1 MLLGNQF
8 ILDCNLDFSLETF
21 AVSYVLVVV
30 LTVKKFLCNRQL
42 FKTLLSRKLT
52 LLFLICCQIGGV
64 VNQKFSLDHQ
74 RFRFSENF
82 VADRNFLPV
91 MHLIEFL
98 LCLRKTR
105 CQGGDVVN
113 SLSKKTRK
121 LKFFCFIRWQ
131 AMLVHYVL

>member
-8 ILDCNLDFSLETF
+8 VLNCNLDFCLETF

-30 LTVKKFLCNRQL
+30 LTVKKFLCNHQL

-52 LLFLICCQIGGV
+52 LLFLICGQICRV

-91 MHLIEFL
+91 MHLTKFL
-98 LCLRKTR
+98 LCHRQTR
-105 CQGGDVVN
+105 FQGGDVVN
-113 SLSKKTRK
+113 
-121 LKFFCFIRWQ
+121 FFRMMGGVDVPVEI
-131 AMLVHYVL
+131 VDVK